1 MMIVIAA
8 VALVISAGVIGYI
21 VYDNSLAHRS
31 STFDVVEM
39 DDTVTMNYIGRF
51 SDGRVFDTSILS
63 VAENDVLYPKSLT
76 FALRDNDSYAP
87 FEMIAGL
94 YGEQGGTIKGFA
106 LGVIGLS
113 VEDETVIEVAAE
125 DAYPV
130 DPSMLETVPLEER
143 VVGTETM
150 PEQTFS
156 NLFKVDPTVMAHVPH
171 YKWGWD
177 VVVTEISFGL
187 VTFKHFPTVG
197 ETVYPFGD
205 PTDDD
210 DPQGWGCVVESFDSD
225 ADDGAGEIV
234 VRHDVG
240 PGDVYAVKGETH
252 DGDAF
257 VISSFDDENDTF
269 EIHKSDPQI
278 GYNGE
283 VAGRAL
289 FFEVSIISVVKAS

>member
-21 VYDNSLAHRS
+21 VYDNSLAHWS

-289 FFEVSIISVVKAS
+289 FFEVSIISVIKAS